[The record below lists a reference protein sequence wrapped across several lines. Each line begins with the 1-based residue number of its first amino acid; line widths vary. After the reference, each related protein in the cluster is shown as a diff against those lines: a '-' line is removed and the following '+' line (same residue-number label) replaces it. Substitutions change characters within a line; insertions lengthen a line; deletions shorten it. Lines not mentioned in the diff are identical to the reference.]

1 MSKIMTGTIKRR
13 RVIKLMAATVA
24 TLLAAPRAG
33 LAIVRQRRAELYS
46 WHGFALGAEVS
57 LQLYHHDALAAR
69 RIIQGSVKIIRKM
82 EQLFSLYRESSALSE
97 LNREG
102 VLYEPEP
109 EFYDLMRAAKMASV
123 MTSGAFDITV
133 QPLWKYYHSFFEQY
147 PAGTPVAEQ
156 LSDIRQLVDHRK
168 LSVSRDRVG
177 FDRRGMAATLNG
189 IAQGYATDQVTDYL
203 KKAGMTSVL
212 VDIGEYRALGPQA
225 DQSPWRIG
233 LMDPEHP
240 GEFSE
245 ILDVMKGAVATSSS
259 SGDRFEATGRYNHL
273 FDPHSGLSANRYLSV
288 TVTAPTAT
296 LADSLSTAFC
306 VMPEGDIEKCLKQLP
321 AIKARLT
328 HSGGRVVTL

>member
-1 MSKIMTGTIKRR
+1 
-13 RVIKLMAATVA
+13 MAAAAA
-24 TLLAAPRAG
+24 TYLAVPRAG
-33 LAIVRQRRAELYS
+33 LTMVRQRRAELYS
-46 WHGFALGAEVS
+46 WQGFALGAEVS
-57 LQLYHHDALAAR
+57 LQLYHHDAVAAR
-69 RIIQGSVKIIRKM
+69 RVIQGSVKIIRKM

-102 VLYEPEP
+102 VLYDPEP
-109 EFYDLMRAAKMASV
+109 EFYDLMRAAKKASV

-147 PAGTPVAEQ
+147 PGGTPVAEQ

-203 KKAGMTSVL
+203 KQAGMTSVL

-225 DQSPWRIG
+225 GQSPWRIA

-259 SGDRFEATGRYNHL
+259 IGDRFEATGRYNHL
-273 FDPHSGLSANRYLSV
+273 FDPHGLGANRYLSV

-296 LADSLSTAFC
+296 VADSLSTAFC
-306 VMPEGDIEKCLKQLP
+306 AMAEGDIEKCLKQLP
-321 AIKARLT
+321 AVKARLT
-328 HSGGRVVTL
+328 RIGGRVVRV